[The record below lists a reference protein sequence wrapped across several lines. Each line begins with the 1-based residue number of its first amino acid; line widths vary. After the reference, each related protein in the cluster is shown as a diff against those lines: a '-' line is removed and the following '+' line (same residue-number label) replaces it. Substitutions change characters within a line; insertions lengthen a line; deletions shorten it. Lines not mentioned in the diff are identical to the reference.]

1 MMEPRG
7 PQRIAPYEVGG
18 GSERAD
24 RALEG
29 IARMFG
35 GHIPN
40 LHGVMANSP
49 AMIEAFEAMRRLL
62 QKTRVSAEEREI
74 VAIEVARRNRCD
86 YCMTAHR
93 HLGGRLGVP
102 PEDIDAA
109 TAGKPIPNRRLAL
122 VQRAAQRLIDR
133 RGRLSDEELA
143 EFRHAGLSDAELI
156 EIIAVIGWYVMSTFT
171 NNLAQTEIDDLFKAE
186 GRP

>member
-7 PQRIAPYEVGG
+7 PQRIPAYEIGG

-24 RALEG
+24 RALKAVG
-29 IARMFG
+29 RMFG
-35 GHIPN
+35 GYVPL
-40 LHGVMANSP
+40 LHRVMANSP

-62 QKTRVSAEEREI
+62 QKTRISAAEREI

-93 HLGGRLGVP
+93 HLGGRLGVS

-109 TAGKPIPNRRLAL
+109 SAGTPIADARLAL

-133 RGRLSDEELA
+133 RGRLDDKELA
-143 EFRHAGLSDAELI
+143 DFRKAGLSDAELI

-171 NNLAQTEIDDLFKAE
+171 NNLAQTEIDDFFK
-186 GRP
+186 P